1 MADIT
6 SVSIAEELRTSFR
19 DYSMSVIIGRALP
32 DVRDGLKPVHRRILY
47 AMFSEG
53 LLSSRKFSKCAGV
66 VGEVLKKYHPHGDS
80 PVYEALVRMAQP
92 WNMRELLID
101 GQGNFGSVDGDP
113 AAAYR
118 YTEARLAKI
127 AEELLRDIEKN
138 TVDFIPNF
146 DGTVEEPLVLPS
158 RIPNLLVNGS
168 EGIAVAMATKCPP
181 HNLGEVVTACLAII
195 AEKYEEGPVVDKAA
209 LFQMVPGPDFPT
221 GGFIC
226 GSAGSRSAVETGRG
240 SVIMRGKA
248 VIEFNEKAKR
258 QQIVIDEIP
267 YQVNKA
273 RLLERIAELVRDKRI
288 DGITDI
294 RDESDRDGMR
304 IAIDLRRDAMG
315 EVILNQLFQLT
326 PLQSSYPVNMLAIV
340 HGQPRTMGIREI
352 LEEFI
357 AFRREV
363 VTRRS
368 RFELLEAQK
377 RFHIVASLLVALDAI
392 DRVIEIIRSSSN
404 TEEAKMRLCQ
414 EKFKGAEKIALFISK
429 PTDQIGAW
437 LEQGFAQLDETQA
450 AAILE
455 MRLSR
460 LVGLE
465 RDKLVNEGQELLNTI
480 TRLQKILADLKVLM
494 GVIKNELIEIKTQF
508 ATPRR
513 SMIVAG
519 VGEMTD
525 EDLIPEEDMLVTISH
540 HGYIKRAPL
549 ANYRSQRRGGKG
561 KQAVAA
567 KEEDFIED
575 AFAASTHAYLL
586 AFTNLGRVFWVKVH
600 ELPMAGPQSKGRPIV
615 NLIQLA
621 ENEKVRA
628 ILPVRNFPTEQEK
641 CFVVTATK
649 WGKIKKTDLMAYSSP
664 RNSGLIACG
673 IEDADELVSVK
684 ITEGNHDVILSTKDG
699 MAIRFEESDV
709 RPMGRQAT
717 GVRGIS
723 LRTGDEVVS
732 MEVLGEKASIFTVT
746 EFGYGKRTDISEY
759 RRQTR
764 GGIGLITIKCD
775 ERNGRVAGT
784 IQVAEQDNVMIIT
797 DAGTLI
803 RMKASDVSEIGRNT
817 KGVRL
822 ISVDRNSSERVIA
835 VTRIAESEE
844 GPEEPEPV
852 LES

>member
-1 MADIT
+1 MADIL

-19 DYSMSVIIGRALP
+19 DYAMSVIIGRALP

-66 VGEVLKKYHPHGDS
+66 VGEVLKKYHPHGDA

-92 WNMRELLID
+92 WNMRELLVD

-158 RIPNLLVNGS
+158 RVPNLLVNGS
-168 EGIAVAMATKCPP
+168 EGIAVAMATRCPP
-181 HNLGEVVTACLAII
+181 HNLNEVVTAALAII
-195 AEKYEEGPVVDKAA
+195 AEKYEDGPVIDKAA

-226 GSAGSRSAVETGRG
+226 GTAGARSAIETGRG
-240 SVIMRGKA
+240 SIIMRGKA
-248 VIEFNEKAKR
+248 VVEFNEKTKR
-258 QQIVIDEIP
+258 QQIIIDEIP

-273 RLLERIAELVRDKRI
+273 RLLERIAELVREKRI

-315 EVILNQLFQLT
+315 EVILNQLYQLT
-326 PLQSSYPVNMLAIV
+326 PLQTSYPANMLAIV
-340 HGQPRTMGIREI
+340 HGQPRTMGLREI
-352 LEEFI
+352 LEEFV

-363 VTRRS
+363 VTRRT

-404 TEEAKMRLCQ
+404 TDEAKKRLCE
-414 EKFKGAEKIALFISK
+414 EKFGDAQKIALLASS
-429 PTDQIGAW
+429 PTDQIGVW
-437 LEQGFAQLDETQA
+437 LGQGFAQLDETQA

-465 RDKLVNEGQELLNTI
+465 RDKLLTEGQELLNI
-480 TRLQKILADLKVLM
+480 IVKLQEILADLKVLM
-494 GVIKNELIEIKTQF
+494 RVIKEELTEVRTQF
-508 ATPRR
+508 STPRR
-513 SMIVAG
+513 SIIVGG

-525 EDLIPEEDMLVTISH
+525 EDLIPEEEMLVTISH
-540 HGYIKRAPL
+540 HGYIKRAL
-549 ANYRSQRRGGKG
+549 LSNYRSQRRGGKG

-567 KEEDFIED
+567 KEEDFIAD

-621 ENEKVRA
+621 EKEEVRA
-628 ILPVRNFPTEQEK
+628 ILPVRNFPTEEEK
-641 CFVVTATK
+641 AFVVTVTR

-664 RNSGLIACG
+664 RSSGLIACG
-673 IEDADELVSVK
+673 IEDNDELVGVK
-684 ITEGNHDVILSTKDG
+684 ITEGNHDVTLSTKDG
-699 MAIRFEESDV
+699 MAIRFAESDV
-709 RPMGRQAT
+709 RPMGRQAA

-732 MEVLGEKASIFTVT
+732 MEVLGEKASILTVT
-746 EFGYGKRTDISEY
+746 EFGYGKRTDAAEY
-759 RRQTR
+759 RTQTR

-775 ERNGRVAGT
+775 ERNGRVCGA
-784 IQVAEQDNVMIIT
+784 IQVGEQDNIMIIT

-844 GPEEPEPV
+844 EEGGEPAV
-852 LES
+852 EA

>member
-1 MADIT
+1 MSDI
-6 SVSIAEELRTSFR
+6 SSISIAEELRTSFR
-19 DYSMSVIIGRALP
+19 DYSMSVIVGRALP

-53 LLSSRKFSKCAGV
+53 LLSSKKFSKCAGV
-66 VGEVLKKYHPHGDS
+66 VGEVLKKYHPHGDM

-118 YTEARLAKI
+118 YTEARLSKI

-146 DGTVEEPLVLPS
+146 DGTVKEPVVLPS
-158 RIPNLLVNGS
+158 RVPNLLVNGS

-181 HNLGEVVTACLAII
+181 HNLGEVVTALLALI
-195 AEKYEEGPVVDKAA
+195 AEKHEDGPEVDAQA

-226 GSAGSRSAVETGRG
+226 GTSGYQSAIKTGRG

-248 VIEFNEKAKR
+248 KVEYNEKAKR
-258 QQIVIDEIP
+258 QQVLIDEIP

-273 RLLERIAELVRDKRI
+273 RLLERIAYLVRDKRI

-315 EVILNQLFQLT
+315 DVILNQLYDLT
-326 PLQSSYPVNMLAIV
+326 PLQSSYPINMLSIV
-340 HGQPRTMGIREI
+340 HGQPKTLGLREI

-368 RFELLEAQK
+368 RFELQK
-377 RFHIVASLLVALDAI
+377 AGERFHIIASLLVALDSI
-392 DRVIEIIRSSSN
+392 DRVIEIIRSSTN
-404 TEEAKMRLCQ
+404 TEEAKKRLCD
-414 EKFKGAEKIALFISK
+414 EKFQGA
-429 PTDQIGAW
+429 TQIGLFANSPTEQIAAW
-437 LEQGFAQLDETQA
+437 LSQGFAQLDEVQA
-450 AAILE
+450 SAILE

-465 RDKLVNEGQELLNTI
+465 REKLQNEGKELLDVMD
-480 TRLQKILADLKVLM
+480 RLREILGDLKILM
-494 GVIKNELIEIKTQF
+494 GVIKEELTEIKDRF

-513 SMIVAG
+513 SEITG
-519 VGEMTD
+519 SISDMTD
-525 EDLIPEEDMLVTISH
+525 EDLIPEEEMLVTISH

-549 ANYRSQRRGGKG
+549 SNYRSQRRGGKG
-561 KQAVAA
+561 KRAVAS

-575 AFAASTHAYLL
+575 AFAASTHAHLL
-586 AFTNLGRVFWVKVH
+586 AFTNKGRVFWVKVH
-600 ELPMAGPQSKGRPIV
+600 QLPQAGPQSKGRPIV

-628 ILPVRNFPTEQEK
+628 ILPVRHFPDKTDEN
-641 CFVVTATK
+641 FVVTATK
-649 WGKIKKTDLMAYSSP
+649 FGKVKKTDLKAYSNP
-664 RNSGLIACG
+664 RASGLIACG
-673 IEDADELVSVK
+673 IEDSDELVSVK
-684 ITEGNHDVILSTKDG
+684 ITNGHQDLILSSQDG
-699 MAIRFEESDV
+699 MAIRFKAANV
-709 RPMGRQAT
+709 RPMGRQAA
-717 GVRGIS
+717 GVRGIN
-723 LRTGDEVVS
+723 LRKNDQVVS
-732 MEVLGEKASIFTVT
+732 MEVLEENASLLTVT
-746 EFGYGKRTDISEY
+746 EFGYGKRTAISEY
-759 RRQTR
+759 RQQSR
-764 GGIGLITIKCD
+764 GGIGLITIKVD
-775 ERNGRVAGT
+775 ERNGKVKGV
-784 IQVAEQDNVMIIT
+784 IQVNPNDNVMIIT
-797 DAGTLI
+797 DGGTLI
-803 RMKASDVSEIGRNT
+803 RMKASDVSVIGRNT

-822 ISVDRNSSERVIA
+822 ISVNRKSKERV
-835 VTRIAESEE
+835 VSVSRILEEDEAEQAAEE
-844 GPEEPEPV
+844 SAE
-852 LES
+852 

>member
-1 MADIT
+1 MSDIV

-66 VGEVLKKYHPHGDS
+66 VGEVLKKYHPHGDM

-168 EGIAVAMATKCPP
+168 EGIAVAMATRCPP
-181 HNLGEVVTACLAII
+181 HNLSEIVTACLAII
-195 AEKYEEGPVVDKAA
+195 AEKYENGPVVDKAA
-209 LFQMVPGPDFPT
+209 LFHMVPGPDFPT

-226 GSAGSRSAVETGRG
+226 GTAGSRSAIETGRG
-240 SVIMRGKA
+240 SIIMRGKA
-248 VIEFNEKAKR
+248 VVEFNEKAKR
-258 QQIVIDEIP
+258 QQIIIDEIP
-267 YQVNKA
+267 FQVNKA
-273 RLLERIAELVRDKRI
+273 RLLERVAELVREKRI

-315 EVILNQLFQLT
+315 EVILNQLYTLT

-340 HGQPRTMGIREI
+340 HGQPKTMGLREV

-368 RFELLEAQK
+368 RFELVEAQK

-404 TEEAKMRLCQ
+404 TEEAKARLCQ
-414 EKFKGAEKIALFISK
+414 EKFGSAHQIALFASS
-429 PTDQIGAW
+429 PTEQIGIW
-437 LEQGFAQLDETQA
+437 LKQGFAQLDDTQA

-465 RDKLVNEGQELLNTI
+465 REKLLIEGQELLNTI
-480 TRLQKILADLKVLM
+480 VRLQEILADLKVLM
-494 GVIKNELIEIKTQF
+494 QVIKNELIEVRTQF
-508 ATPRR
+508 SNPRR
-513 SMIVAG
+513 SVIIAG

-549 ANYRSQRRGGKG
+549 SNYRSQRRGGKG

-628 ILPVRNFPTEQEK
+628 ILPVRNFPTEEEK

-649 WGKIKKTDLMAYSSP
+649 RGKIKKTDLVAYSSP
-664 RNSGLIACG
+664 RSTGLIACG
-673 IEDADELVSVK
+673 IEDDDELVSVK
-684 ITEGNHDVILSTKDG
+684 ITEGEHDLILSTKDG

-723 LRTGDEVVS
+723 LRAGDEVVS
-732 MEVLGEKASIFTVT
+732 MEVLGDKASILTVT
-746 EFGYGKRTDISEY
+746 EFGYGKRTDIAEY
-759 RRQTR
+759 RKQTR

-775 ERNGRVAGT
+775 ERNGRVCGA
-784 IQVAEQDNVMIIT
+784 IQVSEQDNMMIIT

-844 GPEEPEPV
+844 GGEETGSSET
-852 LES
+852 

>member
-1 MADIT
+1 MSDIH
-6 SVSIAEELRTSFR
+6 SISIAEELRTSFR

-47 AMFSEG
+47 AMYSEG

-66 VGEVLKKYHPHGDS
+66 VGEVLKKYHPHGDM

-146 DGTVEEPLVLPS
+146 DGTVEEPVVLPS

-168 EGIAVAMATKCPP
+168 EGIAVAMATRCPP
-181 HNLGEVVTACLAII
+181 HNLGEIITALLAVI
-195 AEKYEEGPVVDKAA
+195 AEKYEEGPEIDNRA

-226 GSAGSRSAVETGRG
+226 GTEGCRSALETGRG
-240 SVIMRGKA
+240 SVVLRGKA
-248 VIEFNEKAKR
+248 AVEYNERAKR
-258 QQIVIDEIP
+258 QQIIIDEIP

-273 RLLERIAELVRDKRI
+273 RLLERIAELVRDKRV

-315 EVILNQLFQLT
+315 DVILNQLYQLT
-326 PLQSSYPVNMLAIV
+326 PLQTSYPVNQLAIV
-340 HGQPRTMGIREI
+340 QGQPRTLGLRDV

-357 AFRREV
+357 SFRREV

-368 RFELLEAQK
+368 RYELQEAQK

-392 DRVIEIIRSSSN
+392 DRVIEIIRSSKN
-404 TEEAKMRLCQ
+404 TEEAKTRLCEERFMGSEQ
-414 EKFKGAEKIALFISK
+414 LALFASA
-429 PTDQIGAW
+429 PTDQIDSW
-437 LEQGFAQLDETQA
+437 IKQGFAQLDETQA

-465 RDKLVNEGQELLNTI
+465 REKLVSEGQELLNTI
-480 TRLQKILADLKVLM
+480 ARLLEILGDLKVMM
-494 GVIKNELIEIKTQF
+494 GVIKGELIEIQAQF

-513 SMIVAG
+513 SQIIGG
-519 VGEMTD
+519 VGQMTD

-540 HGYIKRAPL
+540 QGYIKRAPL

-561 KQAVAA
+561 KTAVTA

-575 AFAASTHAYLL
+575 AFSASTHAYLL

-615 NLIQLA
+615 NLIQLS
-621 ENEKVRA
+621 ENEKVRT
-628 ILPVRNFPTEQEK
+628 ILPVRHFPAEEGK
-641 CFVVTATK
+641 AFVVTATK

-664 RNSGLIACG
+664 RSSGLIACG
-673 IEDADELVSVK
+673 IEDNDELVGVK
-684 ITEGNHDVILSTKDG
+684 ITEGKNDIILSTKAG
-699 MAIRFEESDV
+699 MAIRFGESDV
-709 RPMGRQAT
+709 RPMGRQAA
-717 GVRGIS
+717 GVRGVS
-723 LRTGDEVVS
+723 LRTGDELVS
-732 MEVLGEKASIFTVT
+732 MEVLGDKSSILTVT
-746 EFGYGKRTDISEY
+746 EFGYGKRTDVAEY
-759 RRQTR
+759 RCQTR

-775 ERNGRVAGT
+775 ERNGRVCGT
-784 IQVAEQDNVMIIT
+784 IQVSEQDNVMLTT
-797 DAGTLI
+797 DAGILI
-803 RMKASDVSEIGRNT
+803 RMKAGDVSEIGRNT

-822 ISVDRNSSERVIA
+822 ISVDRNSTERVIA
-835 VTRIAESEE
+835 VTRIDDNEDSEE
-844 GPEEPEPV
+844 LNEGGE
-852 LES
+852 

>member
-1 MADIT
+1 MSDIT

-66 VGEVLKKYHPHGDS
+66 VGEVLKKYHPHGDM

-146 DGTVEEPLVLPS
+146 DGTVEEPSVLPS
-158 RIPNLLVNGS
+158 RVPNLLVNGS
-168 EGIAVAMATKCPP
+168 EGIAVAMATRCPP
-181 HNLGEVVTACLAII
+181 HNLGEIITALLAVI
-195 AEKYEEGPVVDKAA
+195 AEKYEGGEVVDSRA

-221 GGFIC
+221 GGYIC
-226 GSAGSRSAVETGRG
+226 GTEGYRSAIETGRG

-248 VIEFNEKAKR
+248 KSEYNEKAKR
-258 QQIVIDEIP
+258 QQVIIEEIP

-294 RDESDRDGMR
+294 RDESDREGMR
-304 IAIDLRRDAMG
+304 IAIDLRRDAVG
-315 EVILNQLFQLT
+315 DVILNQLYELT
-326 PLQSSYPVNMLAIV
+326 SLQSSYPINMLAIV
-340 HGQPRTMGIREI
+340 HGQPRTMGLRDM

-357 AFRREV
+357 SFRREV

-368 RFELLEAQK
+368 RYELEENQK
-377 RFHIVASLLVALDAI
+377 RFHILASLLVALDSI
-392 DRVIEIIRSSSN
+392 DRVIEIIRSSAN
-404 TEEAKMRLCQ
+404 TEEAKRRLCE
-414 EKFKGAEKIALFISK
+414 EKFSGATQIALFTDS
-429 PTDQIGAW
+429 PTDQIANW
-437 LEQGFAQLDETQA
+437 LKQGFAQLDETQA
-450 AAILE
+450 SAILE

-465 RDKLVNEGQELLNTI
+465 REKLISEGNDLLADMK
-480 TRLQKILADLKVLM
+480 RLREILGDLKVLM
-494 GVIKNELIEIKTQF
+494 NVIKTELIEIRDQF

-513 SMIVAG
+513 CEIIGS
-519 VGEMTD
+519 VGNMTD
-525 EDLIPEEDMLVTISH
+525 EDLIPEEEMLVTISH
-540 HGYIKRAPL
+540 QGYIKRAPL
-549 ANYRSQRRGGKG
+549 SNYRSQRRGGKG

-600 ELPMAGPQSKGRPIV
+600 ELPMAGPQSKGRPII
-615 NLIQLA
+615 NLIQLS

-628 ILPVRNFPTEQEK
+628 ILPVRHFPAAENEAY
-641 CFVVTATK
+641 VVTATK
-649 WGKIKKTDLMAYSSP
+649 QGKIKKTDLMAYSNP
-664 RNSGLIACG
+664 RSSGLIACG
-673 IEDADELVSVK
+673 IEDGDELVSVK
-684 ITEGNHDVILSTKDG
+684 ITRGNHNLVLSTSDG
-699 MAIRFEESDV
+699 MAIRFEEADV
-709 RPMGRQAT
+709 RPMGRQAA

-723 LRTGDEVVS
+723 LRDGDEVVS
-732 MEVLGEKASIFTVT
+732 MEVLEEHASLLTVT
-746 EFGYGKRTDISEY
+746 EFGYGKRTDIAEY
-759 RRQTR
+759 RTQSR
-764 GGIGLITIKCD
+764 GGIGLITIKVD
-775 ERNGRVAGT
+775 ERNGQVKGV
-784 IQVAEQDNVMIIT
+784 IQVKPTDNIMIIT
-797 DAGTLI
+797 DGGTLI
-803 RMKASDVSEIGRNT
+803 RMKASDVSVIGRNT

-822 ISVDRNSSERVIA
+822 ISVDRGSKERV
-835 VTRIAESEE
+835 VSVSRIAEEVEE
-844 GPEEPEPV
+844 GEEATPAE
-852 LES
+852 